1 MNFKISEEKKKSLL
15 KTLQSF
21 FDGRLEEY
29 RGLDDAGELEYHTGA
44 FVNNLD
50 KIEIADMRRSEGIWS
65 VDLIFHMNRIY
76 SYVDEDLIYD
86 LSSGLTDY
94 IGENDINVS
103 QQEAEYG
110 I

>member
-15 KTLQSF
+15 KTLQSL
-21 FDGRLEEY
+21 FDNKLEEY
-29 RGLDDAGELEYHTGA
+29 KQMEEYGELEYSAGA
-44 FVNNLD
+44 LVNNLD
-50 KIEIADMRRSEGIWS
+50 RIEIADIRRSEGIWS
-65 VDLIFHMNRIY
+65 VDLIFHMYRIF
-76 SYVDEDLIYD
+76 SHVDEDLIYD

>member
-1 MNFKISEEKKKSLL
+1 MVFTITEKKKQSLL
-15 KTLQSF
+15 SILQSF
-21 FDGRLEEY
+21 FDGKLEEY
-29 RGLDDAGELEYHTGA
+29 RNLDDAGELEYHTGA
-44 FVNNLD
+44 FVNNID
-50 KIEIADMRRSEGIWS
+50 KIEIADIRRSEGIWS

-76 SYVDEDLIYD
+76 SYADEDLIYD